1 MSPRRASR
9 TAAGRWAVATLET
22 GADAAEALA
31 DRARAAFGVEPVQ
44 LLRPDADRA
53 WVELYFDNPA
63 AALLAARACARWP
76 GVAGTA
82 VRDVAPRAWQ
92 RFWRR
97 HFRARAIGE
106 RLAILP
112 AWERPRRALRGRAV
126 VRVDPGLSFGTGDHF
141 TTRYC
146 LEAIERLCRPR
157 PPASLLD
164 IGCGSGIL
172 AIAAV
177 KLGVR
182 RVVAFDNDPQAVA
195 QARENLRLN
204 RVSPRVRLRVGDAL
218 GPPPRRPFE
227 VVCANLY
234 GGLLIRAAGTLVGAA
249 KRRIVLSGIRETEA
263 DVVIE
268 AFLRRGA
275 REIERDGDG
284 EWCGA
289 TLEMGNAGA
298 DRQ

>member
-1 MSPRRASR
+1 MSPHPKPGGAR
-9 TAAGRWAVATLET
+9 GRWSAVTLET
-22 GADAAEALA
+22 DAKGAEALA

-44 LLRPDADRA
+44 LLKPDADRA

-63 AALLAARACARWP
+63 AALLAARACAGWP
-76 GVAGTA
+76 GVAGQA
-82 VRDVAPRAWQ
+82 VRDIAPRAWQ

-97 HFRARAIGE
+97 HFRARDIGE
-106 RLAILP
+106 RLAIVP
-112 AWERPRRALRGRAV
+112 AWERRRRAARGRAV
-126 VRVDPGLSFGTGDHF
+126 VRVEPGLSFGTGDHF

-146 LEAIERLCRPR
+146 LEAIERLCRER

-164 IGCGSGIL
+164 VGCGSGIL
-172 AIAAV
+172 AIAAA

-204 RVSPRVRLRVGDAL
+204 RISPRVRLRLGDAL
-218 GPPPRRPFE
+218 AALPPGRFE

-234 GGLLIRAAGTLVGAA
+234 GGLLIRSAEALCGAA
-249 KRRIVLSGIRETEA
+249 QRRLVLSGIREAEA
-263 DVVIE
+263 DAVVE
-268 AFLRRGA
+268 AFLHRGA

-289 TLEMGNAGA
+289 MLAV
-298 DRQ
+298 